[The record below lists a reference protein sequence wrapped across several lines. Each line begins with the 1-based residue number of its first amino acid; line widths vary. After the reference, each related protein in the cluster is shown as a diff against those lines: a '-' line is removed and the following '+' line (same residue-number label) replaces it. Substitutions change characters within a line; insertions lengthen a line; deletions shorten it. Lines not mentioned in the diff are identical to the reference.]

1 MILSIGEMLYLME
14 IFIGLE
20 NKERGQ
26 IFSFSFSRKFIRC
39 TSAHFHIT
47 NGYVLKCLGLMKS
60 ISIDYTIK
68 YQLDFAREYV
78 WLNTNKCY
86 NTKSGRLIKQIYSN
100 GSIGYCIRRKFYSL
114 NYLRKHLIKPI
125 IDSCPF

>member
-26 IFSFSFSRKFIRC
+26 IFSFSFSRKLNLS

-47 NGYVLKCLGLMKS
+47 NDDKRSSGLKAIQFNGCTQLHKS
-60 ISIDYTIK
+60 DTA
-68 YQLDFAREYV
+68 Q
-78 WLNTNKCY
+78 
-86 NTKSGRLIKQIYSN
+86 
-100 GSIGYCIRRKFYSL
+100 
-114 NYLRKHLIKPI
+114 
-125 IDSCPF
+125 